1 MLERIRENSQGMI
14 VKVILGFIIL
24 SFALTGISSFLVT
37 NQSNE
42 IAQVN
47 GQVITKNVF
56 ERNYKMQ
63 LEQQKANYGK
73 LFDYLASN
81 NNYLQTL
88 QEQTLTSLINQE
100 LLNQQ
105 SEQYSQRVSDSSVR
119 KYILS
124 LPDFQNEG
132 KFNTEKYISLLKRSG
147 LNTNTFESMLRK
159 DLEREQIVMAVA
171 DSNFN
176 LTEEQ
181 HYRQKLIHQKRKALY
196 QEIDTSDFTSQVQI
210 KDQEILDYY
219 ESHKRDFQTEEQLS
233 IEYID
238 LKISAL
244 KENIQINEKDAFA
257 YYESH
262 KSDFTEPEKRSIK
275 HIMLNKTSSLDIN
288 KIYEELEKTSDF
300 NGLAKKYSQISSSF
314 DSDAFFTNG
323 EIPNPLND
331 TLFSL
336 EKGELSNIIE
346 TENEYH
352 IIKLVDIR
360 VGNEIDFKV
369 VNNSIIERLKEKE
382 ATDLFYQ
389 LKKQLV
395 DVTYEYSGEL
405 NTAKTLTG
413 LKVITSPLFK
423 KYQAPSN
430 LDNEKITQTLF
441 SDEVYIQGLN
451 SEVLEISPDHVMVFR
466 VKEKQPS
473 VLKSRESVQNEIAAI
488 LKSKKSEILALDKT
502 QALLQAIKHN
512 ERKLDTGFKSI
523 VVSRGNSTYDSA
535 VISKLFAMA
544 RPTKQNTS
552 VDFIKTSKGYM
563 VLKLVDVLDSEAS
576 QDEPEYRLP
585 ASYKIDHLL
594 MLDLLREH
602 ATIEKNLSEISA

>member
-275 HIMLNKTSSLDIN
+275 HIMLNKKSSLDIN